1 MRPSNKW
8 NGCRE
13 GRVCASHHSTV
24 QVRQRPFDTI
34 LQSFFAALVILAA
47 PIKSIG
53 TARTHEPI
61 GLVQCSNLYNDV
73 QYYGI
78 RIMTYEEVCELALA
92 LGVWLESIV
101 TASAV
106 NQAPVA
112 LTPSDGSS
120 GADST
125 P

>member
-1 MRPSNKW
+1 M
-8 NGCRE
+8 
-13 GRVCASHHSTV
+13 T
-24 QVRQRPFDTI
+24 
-34 LQSFFAALVILAA
+34 ALVILAA

-53 TARTHEPI
+53 TARTHQPTA
-61 GLVQCSNLYNDV
+61 LVQRSTVFNDG
-73 QYYGI
+73 QNHGI

-106 NQAPVA
+106 NQPPVA

>member
-34 LQSFFAALVILAA
+34 LQSFLTALVILAA

-53 TARTHEPI
+53 TARTHEPMA
-61 GLVQCSNLYNDV
+61 LVQCSTLFNDV
-73 QYYGI
+73 QYHRI

-92 LGVWLESIV
+92 LGVWLESIA

-106 NQAPVA
+106 NQPPVA
-112 LTPSDGSS
+112 FTPSDGSS

>member
-61 GLVQCSNLYNDV
+61 VLVQCSNMYNDV

-92 LGVWLESIV
+92 LGVWLESIA
-101 TASAV
+101 TAPAV
-106 NQAPVA
+106 NQPPVA
-112 LTPSDGSS
+112 LTPSPEAS

>member
-13 GRVCASHHSTV
+13 ERVCASHHSTV
-24 QVRQRPFDTI
+24 QVRPRPFDTI
-34 LQSFFAALVILAA
+34 LQSFSAALVILAA
-47 PIKSIG
+47 PIESIG

-61 GLVQCSNLYNDV
+61 ALVQRSNLFNDV

-106 NQAPVA
+106 NQPPVA
-112 LTPSDGSS
+112 LTPLPEAS